1 MKNITFPD
9 CNCQFNIDESG
20 AVDLDINIESISLDC
35 NKTWSLI
42 SEGNTKGCFQL
53 ESRLGQM
60 MAKKLKPTNIE
71 QLSALISIMRPGCLE
86 AYRDGKSV
94 SNHYI
99 DKKNQEEEVDFFH
112 ESLEP
117 ILKTT
122 YGEMVYQEQA
132 MQICQKVANFDL
144 TEADKLRKA
153 IGKKK
158 PEEMK
163 KLKKLFMKKTQKTK
177 IISKEEADQVF
188 GWIEKSQRYSF
199 NKSHAVS
206 YAYNAY
212 LSAYIKAHF
221 PKHFFASYLKFAKD
235 KIDPLKEIQEL
246 VSNANQM
253 GIDVYK
259 PSIHKPSKEFFIDE
273 KDHNIY
279 FGLTDIKGVGESVYN
294 KITEIL
300 NTLDLSSMN
309 FGQTYCKFLQHIN
322 STSAKALIS
331 VGAIDNI
338 NISRNR
344 MLFYYDALSSLTSR
358 EISVI
363 GPIFNK
369 EPDII
374 KALTLLLDNTEKKLI
389 ARRKASIMSII
400 NSINKPPY
408 SLDDSAE
415 WLSNNERFYLGI
427 SLTCHK
433 IDGCDI
439 YSANSECQD
448 LLKNSCPKQPVV
460 GAEIIDINVIKTKR
474 GLNPGQEMAFV
485 KAEDSTGCCDLVVF
499 PEEYTKYKDL
509 LIEGNTLLLKL
520 DRSKNKDSFIVKR
533 CWQV

>member
-1 MKNITFPD
+1 MKTITFAD
-9 CNCQFNIDESG
+9 CACEFPVDENG
-20 AVDLDINIESISLDC
+20 KIDLDISLENICLSC
-35 NKTWSLI
+35 NKTWNLI

-60 MAKKLKPTNIE
+60 MSKKLKPNNIE

-144 TEADKLRKA
+144 TEADRLRKA

-163 KLKKLFMKKTQKTK
+163 KIKKLFIKKTAETK
-177 IISKEEADQVF
+177 ILSKEEADQVF

-246 VSNANQM
+246 INNANQM

-259 PSIHKPSKEFFIDE
+259 PSISKPREEFFIDE
-273 KDHNIY
+273 NDHQIY
-279 FGLTDIKGVGESVYN
+279 FGLTDIKGVGGSVYQ
-294 KITEIL
+294 KIIEIL
-300 NTLDLSSMN
+300 NNINLKDIS
-309 FGQTYCKFLQHIN
+309 FGELYCKFFQHIN
-322 STSAKALIS
+322 STAVKALIS
-331 VGAIDNI
+331 VGAIDCLS
-338 NISRNR
+338 ISRNR
-344 MLFYYDALSSLTSR
+344 MLFYYDCLNNLTSR
-358 EISVI
+358 ESGVI
-363 GPIFNK
+363 ENIFQK
-369 EPDII
+369 EKEID
-374 KALTLLLDNTEKKLI
+374 KALGLLVDNTEKKLT
-389 ARRKASIMSII
+389 AKRKDVILSII
-400 NSINKPPY
+400 NSIHKPPY
-408 SLDDSAE
+408 SLQDSPE
-415 WLSNNERFYLGI
+415 WIASNERFYLGI

-439 YSANSECQD
+439 YSANVECKD
-448 LLKNSCPKQPVV
+448 LLKSGCPKQPVL
-460 GAEIIDINVIKTKR
+460 GAEIVDINVIKTKR

-485 KAEDSTGCCDLVVF
+485 KAEDSTGACDLVIF
-499 PEEYTKYKDL
+499 PEEFNKYKDL
-509 LIEGNTLLLKL
+509 LMEGNTLLLKL
-520 DRSKNKDSFIVKR
+520 DRSKNKDSFIVKK

>member
-1 MKNITFPD
+1 MKTITFTD
-9 CNCQFNIDESG
+9 CSCEFPVEKDGSIN
-20 AVDLDINIESISLDC
+20 LDISLENICLSC
-35 NKTWSLI
+35 NKTWNLI

-60 MAKKLKPTNIE
+60 MAKKLKPNNIE

-99 DKKNQEEEVDFFH
+99 DKKNLQEEVDFFH

-132 MQICQKVANFDL
+132 MQICQCVANFDL

-153 IGKKK
+153 IGKKQ

-163 KLKKLFMKKTQKTK
+163 KIKKLFMEKTAESNILQ
-177 IISKEEADQVF
+177 KEEAEQVF

-221 PKHFFASYLKFAKD
+221 PKHFFAAYLKFAKD

-246 VSNANQM
+246 VNNANQM
-253 GIDVYK
+253 GIDIYK
-259 PSIHKPSKEFFIDE
+259 PSIRKPSKEFFIDN
-273 KDHNIY
+273 KDNNIY
-279 FGLTDIKGVGESVYN
+279 FGLTDIKGVGDSVYD
-294 KITEIL
+294 KIIDIL
-300 NTLDLSSMN
+300 NNIDLQNMG
-309 FGQTYCKFLQHIN
+309 FGKLYCEFLQHIN
-322 STSAKALIS
+322 STAAKALIS
-331 VGAIDNI
+331 VGAIDTLS
-338 NISRNR
+338 ISRNK
-344 MLFYYDALSSLTSR
+344 MLFYYENLNTLTNRELSVLNTIFDK
-358 EISVI
+358 EI
-363 GPIFNK
+363 
-369 EPDII
+369 DIE
-374 KALTLLLDNTEKKLI
+374 KALAILMDNTEKKLI
-389 ARRKASIMSII
+389 AKRKSAVLSII

-408 SLDDSAE
+408 SLEDSPE
-415 WLSNNERFYLGI
+415 WLASNERFYLGI

-439 YSANSECQD
+439 YTANVECKD
-448 LLKNSCPKQPVV
+448 LLKNNCPKQPIL
-460 GAEIIDINVIKTKR
+460 GAEIVDINVIKTKR

-485 KAEDSTGCCDLVVF
+485 KAEDSTGVSDLVVF
-499 PEEYTKYKDL
+499 PEEYTKYRDL
-509 LIEGNTLLLKL
+509 LMEGNTLILKL
-520 DRSKNKDSFIVKR
+520 DRSKNKDSFIVKK